1 MPEGPTLHRLAREH
15 TELFSGQKLKV
26 TSPQGR
32 FAEAAKLLDGRK
44 LNKVEAWGKHLF
56 YDFAG
61 SAKTSAVLHIHLGL
75 YGKYRQH
82 DHAAKDEPPEP
93 RGAVRVRLGG
103 KTHTL
108 DLNGPNQCEVID
120 AAARDEVIDRLG
132 PDPLRKDADPEKAWK
147 KIAASAQSIGQL
159 LMDQTVA
166 AGVGN
171 IYRAE
176 LLWRIKLHPRTPG
189 KAVTKKQF
197 QALWKDT
204 VKLMELALEEGR
216 IITTDPKQ
224 FKKPASKLTTGERFN
239 IYKHAKCPRCGHA
252 IETYALAGRK
262 VYACAGCQV
271 VQKNE
276 AE

>member
-15 TELFSGQKLKV
+15 TELLGGQKLKV

-32 FAEAAKLLDGRK
+32 FADAALQLDGRK
-44 LNKVEAWGKHLF
+44 LNKVEAWGKHIF

-61 SAKTSAVLHIHLGL
+61 GRVLHIHLGL

-82 DHAAKDEPPEP
+82 DHAAKEEPPEP
-93 RGAVRVRLGG
+93 RGAVRVRLSG

-108 DLNGPNQCEVID
+108 DLNGPNRCEVID
-120 AAARDEVIDRLG
+120 ATARDEVIDRLG

-147 KIAASAQSIGQL
+147 KIAASGQSIGQL

-176 LLWRIKLHPRTPG
+176 LLWRIKLHPRMLG

-197 QALWKDT
+197 QAMWKDT
-204 VKLMELALEEGR
+204 VKLMELALKEGR

-224 FKKPASKLTTGERFN
+224 FKKPASKLATAERFN
-239 IYKHAKCPRCGHA
+239 IYKHDKCPRCGHK

-271 VQKNE
+271 VQAAKTE
-276 AE
+276 